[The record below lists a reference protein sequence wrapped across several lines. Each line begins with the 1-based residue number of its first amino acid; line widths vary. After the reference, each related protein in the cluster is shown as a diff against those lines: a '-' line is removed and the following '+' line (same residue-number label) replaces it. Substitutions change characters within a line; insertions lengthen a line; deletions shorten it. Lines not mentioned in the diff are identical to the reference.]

1 MTEAGRTDWR
11 NRVGVRRRNV
21 GVDRR
26 YIGANRRYVRAKRR
40 YVGVGRRDIGAKRRY
55 VGVGRRDVGAK
66 RRCIRVGMDV
76 TDSSTQLW
84 RFPKVVQGLS
94 NSTMEILQGVSGFF
108 KSIYRLSGMVI
119 LHLTLKIL
127 SRGIGI
133 LQWDISMLQ
142 VDIGV

>member
-1 MTEAGRTDWR
+1 MTEAGWTDQR

-26 YIGANRRYVRAKRR
+26 YIGANRRYVR
-40 YVGVGRRDIGAKRRY
+40 AKRRY